1 MTANN
6 MSFNPVNFKGTGK
19 VNGLP
24 VFVHQ
29 FPLTKGGYID
39 LDAANGS
46 AKFGRVVSVDP
57 TEKDAFKVGIASD
70 DVIVGML
77 IADPSIMKTDP
88 TMNDY
93 YFAGRPATV
102 ITFGLVQLAEWDNDI
117 TGAVAP
123 ALGCVAAMNNTT
135 GQIGFL
141 AAGTA
146 AAPAGYTL
154 LSGVKVYDVDGPNGV
169 TLFIDFI

>member
-1 MTANN
+1 MVASN

-39 LDAANGS
+39 LDATTGS
-46 AKFGRVVSVDP
+46 AKFGRVVCIEAD
-57 TEKDAFKVGIASD
+57 EKDAFKVGKTD
-70 DVIVGML
+70 DGVIVGML

-93 YFAGRPATV
+93 YFAGRPAT
-102 ITFGLVQLAEWDNDI
+102 ICTFGLVQMAEWD
-117 TGAVAP
+117 TEVAGAATP
-123 ALGCVAAMNNTT
+123 ALGCVVVMNDTT

-141 AAGTA
+141 AAGED
-146 AAPAGYTL
+146 APAGYTAL
-154 LSGVKVYDVDGPNGV
+154 TGVKVYDVDGSNGV
-169 TLFIDFI
+169 TLFVDFI